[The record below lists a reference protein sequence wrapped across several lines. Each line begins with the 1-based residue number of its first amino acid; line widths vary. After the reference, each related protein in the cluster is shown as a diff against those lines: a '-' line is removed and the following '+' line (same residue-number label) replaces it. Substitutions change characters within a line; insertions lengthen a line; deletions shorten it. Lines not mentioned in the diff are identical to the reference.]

1 MTAVGQSRRSQL
13 IGTFGVGSMF
23 PAPEQSLM
31 ICGIDHWYPDRCPEI
46 TEPRLAKSLGVSVLR
61 SPAAGRGKG
70 DIPVVRFP
78 RYYFCPEPDCRDLSE
93 WRYFDT
99 TGPTPRCRNDA
110 RLVVPSRF
118 VTACKFGHIS
128 DFPYYAWAHSMNE
141 KSSAGGKHRLRLLT
155 KGETSSLSD
164 IEVACTCGATR
175 SMEGSF
181 APRALIGIA
190 SCRGERPWLPGV
202 PDELC
207 NELPRTL
214 QRGSSGAWYSNLR
227 SAISIPPWSAVHAKI
242 RSAWSLL
249 KDLDDA
255 LLASLFTQGGWIP
268 ADSHW
273 TVPQL
278 VQIVNDIRH
287 GVELDEEMLRSQEY
301 DAIRAGHPEK
311 EPGDQFVC
319 KPVSIPDGSALTGF
333 VDEVRDVS
341 RLREVTALLSF
352 SRLFPA
358 GDSGSTAAKLSA
370 TPQDW
375 LPAVEVFG
383 EGIFVKLDE
392 ARLTQWSRSAFARR
406 RAERIDAAATTSF
419 LQPSVSVRELLVHS
433 FAHALMNELS
443 MDAGYPVASLRERL
457 YAANGQAGVLIY
469 TATADSAGSLGG
481 LSAQSDPARLSAVI
495 RSAMQR
501 ALWCTSDPVCIESQG
516 TGIDNLNLA
525 ACHACLLVPETSCE
539 QRNTLLDRALLV
551 GTPTDPSTG
560 FFSDL
565 TQM

>member
-1 MTAVGQSRRSQL
+1 
-13 IGTFGVGSMF
+13 MF

-31 ICGIDHWYPDRCPEI
+31 ICGIEHWYPDRCPEVA
-46 TEPRLAKSLGVSVLR
+46 EPRLAKSLGVSVLR
-61 SPAAGRGKG
+61 SPASGRSKG

-99 TGPTPRCRNDA
+99 TGPTPRCRRDG

-118 VTACKFGHIS
+118 VVACKFGHIS
-128 DFPYYAWAHSMNE
+128 DFPYYAWAHSPTVS
-141 KSSAGGKHRLRLLT
+141 SSAGGKHRLRLET
-155 KGETSSLSD
+155 KGETSSLAD
-164 IEVACTCGATR
+164 IQVTCSCGAGR
-175 SMEGSF
+175 SMDGSF
-181 APRALIGIA
+181 SPGALVGVS
-190 SCRGERPWLPGV
+190 SCRGERPWLPGAA
-202 PDELC
+202 DEVC

-214 QRGSSGAWYSNLR
+214 QRGSSGAWYANLR
-227 SAISIPPWSAVHAKI
+227 SAISIPPWSAVHSKI

-249 KDLDDA
+249 KNLDDA
-255 LLASLFTQGGWIP
+255 TLTSLFTQGGWIP
-268 ADSHW
+268 PDSHW

-278 VQIVNDIRH
+278 VQIVNDIRY
-287 GVELDEEMLRSQEY
+287 GVDLDEEKLRSQEY

-311 EPGDQFVC
+311 DPGDQFVC
-319 KPVSIPDGSALTGF
+319 KPVTLPRGSELWGF

-352 SRLFPA
+352 SRLFPTS
-358 GDSGSTAAKLSA
+358 DSGVTAAKLSA

-392 ARLTQWSRSAFARR
+392 TRLVQWSGTAFARR
-406 RAERIDAAATTSF
+406 RAEAIERAAATSF
-419 LQPSVSVRELLVHS
+419 FQPSVSVRALLVHS
-433 FAHALMNELS
+433 FAHTLMNELS

-457 YAANGQAGVLIY
+457 YAADGQAGVLIY

-481 LSAQSDPARLSAVI
+481 LSAQSDPGRLSAVI

-539 QRNTLLDRALLV
+539 HSNTLLDRALLI
-551 GTPTDPSTG
+551 GTPDDPSAG
-560 FFSDL
+560 FFSEL